1 MAKTNKWKITVEPV
15 ENTTRH
21 TVVDLPADLAFA
33 EVPHA
38 ACREVL
44 ERITRLKQEEDEAWE
59 DDMVELVGAIDGEAL
74 AKLATFVAEEL
85 DFRKGEAE
93 KASARERVADEAL
106 DEIPF

>member
-15 ENTTRH
+15 EDTTRH
-21 TVVDLPADLAFA
+21 TVVDLPADLTFA

-44 ERITRLKQEEDEAWE
+44 ERVIRLKQEEDDDWE
-59 DDMVELVGAIDGEAL
+59 DDMSELVGAIDGEAL
-74 AKLATFVAEEL
+74 AKLSTLVTDEL
-85 DFRKGEAE
+85 DFRKEEAE
-93 KASARERVADEAL
+93 KASVRERVADEAL